1 MIYVVYILEINIFL
15 PSQVVL
21 YLIDYRLVSLLDSI
35 QMTIVDRR
43 ALYIGGGIAF
53 AVVAA
58 GASIWIYLRIREG
71 RGLSGRGKQMIK
83 PINAFE
89 GEEELEEMYSTKASF
104 SSPKNNS
111 THSKS
116 RKPAHES
123 RRNASSSGT
132 RTPAGLPAVRGPSP
146 ASRQH
151 PPPAATSVT
160 FTLAQPESEFGPLPT
175 RATDLVDLLLQ
186 RFGTRLRIRDPSA
199 LAAKLSAMQ
208 QARPERLQI
217 VSDFDR
223 TLSRYRERNGKKT
236 LSSHGLLE
244 SSRELSEE
252 SRQKLKQLTETYL
265 PIEMDIKC
273 A

>member
-1 MIYVVYILEINIFL
+1 
-15 PSQVVL
+15 
-21 YLIDYRLVSLLDSI
+21 
-35 QMTIVDRR
+35 MTIINRR
-43 ALYIGGGIAF
+43 ALYIGGGIAI
-53 AVVAA
+53 AAVAA
-58 GASIWIYLRIREG
+58 GASIWMYFRMREG
-71 RGLSGRGKQMIK
+71 RGLSGRGRQMIK

-89 GEEELEEMYSTKASF
+89 EEELEEMYTKPF
-104 SSPKNNS
+104 SSPKNSS

-116 RKPAHES
+116 RKPGHES
-123 RRNASSSGT
+123 RRNGSSSGT

-151 PPPAATSVT
+151 PSPAPAPAPASASVT

-186 RFGTRLRIRDPSA
+186 RFGTRLRIRDPCA

-273 A
+273 V

>member
-1 MIYVVYILEINIFL
+1 
-15 PSQVVL
+15 
-21 YLIDYRLVSLLDSI
+21 
-35 QMTIVDRR
+35 MTIVDRR
-43 ALYIGGGIAF
+43 AFYIGGGIAF
-53 AVVAA
+53 AAAAA
-58 GASIWIYLRIREG
+58 GASIWIYIRIREG

-89 GEEELEEMYSTKASF
+89 GEEELEEMYSMKASF

-116 RKPAHES
+116 WKSAHES
-123 RRNASSSGT
+123 HRNASSSST

-146 ASRQH
+146 SALRQH

-175 RATDLVDLLLQ
+175 SATDLVDLLLQ
-186 RFGTRLRIRDPSA
+186 RFGSRLRIRDPSA
-199 LAAKLSAMQ
+199 LAAKLAAMQ

-244 SSRELSEE
+244 SSHELSEE